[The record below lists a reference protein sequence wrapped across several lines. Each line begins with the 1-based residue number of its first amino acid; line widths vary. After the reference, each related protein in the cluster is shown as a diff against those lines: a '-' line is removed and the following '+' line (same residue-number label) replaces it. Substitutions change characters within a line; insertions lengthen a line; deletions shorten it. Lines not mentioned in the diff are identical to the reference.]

1 LLLYQEMAKYI
12 FILGRNPAL
21 SQAEISAVLPH
32 LKIIRKS
39 DKFLVAES
47 PEIDCQSVLDQL
59 GGTIKIGR
67 VIDHKINE
75 NSIITEILKQKK
87 ENKINFGFSFYGV
100 KPTKIGMEIKGELKN
115 RGISS
120 RLVVSRE
127 ETLSSVVVTKN
138 KCLEFLV
145 LPDFL
150 GLTGAVQ
157 KFEEYGRRDYGR
169 PASDAFAGMLPPKLA
184 KMMLNLSQAKKKGI
198 ILDPFCGSGTILTEA
213 AALGYKNL
221 IGSDLSEKAVK
232 DTEENLKWLMAPTT
246 APTSH
251 RGGGRFDLA
260 DVNFKIEQVDVKR
273 LPEKIKSADAVVTE
287 PYLGPALRG
296 RPTESEIKK
305 IIFELEKLYLAAFRN
320 FKKILNQDGK
330 IVIIFPEWHIEHR
343 VFSLNTFPQIQK
355 EGFKRLD
362 QGDLIYK
369 RSGQKVWRLVTI
381 WGLSSSLLRR
391 GRPGG
396 G

>member
-1 LLLYQEMAKYI
+1 MANKYI
-12 FILGRNPAL
+12 FILGKNPAL
-21 SQAEISAVLPH
+21 SQAEILAVLPH

-47 PEIDCQSVLDQL
+47 PEIDCQPVLDQL
-59 GGTIKIGR
+59 GGTIKIGQ
-67 VIDHKINE
+67 VISDKLNKE
-75 NSIITEILKQKK
+75 NIIKEIIGHKK
-87 ENKINFGFSFYGV
+87 ESKINFGFSFYQV
-100 KPTKIGMEIKGELKN
+100 KPAKIGLEIKSELKN

-157 KFEEYGRRDYGR
+157 KFEEYGLRDYGR
-169 PASDAFAGMLPPKLA
+169 PASDPFAGMLPPKLA
-184 KMMLNLSQAKKKGI
+184 KMMLNLSQAEKEDI

-221 IGSDLSEKAVK
+221 IGSDRSEKAVK
-232 DTEENLKWLMAPTT
+232 DTEENLKWIMEKLN
-246 APTSH
+246 
-251 RGGGRFDLA
+251 LA
-260 DVNFKIEQVDVKR
+260 DVNFKITQVDVRR
-273 LPEKIKSADAVVTE
+273 LSEKIKSADAVVTE

-296 RPTESEIKK
+296 RPNESEIKK
-305 IIFELEKLYLAAFRN
+305 IVFELEKLYFSTFCQ

-330 IVIIFPEWHIEHR
+330 IVIIFPEWHIENR
-343 VFSLNTFPQIQK
+343 VLSLNIFPQIQK
-355 EGFKRLD
+355 QGFKRLD
-362 QGDLIYK
+362 RGNLIYK

-381 WGLSSSLLRR
+381 WGL
-391 GRPGG
+391 
-396 G
+396 